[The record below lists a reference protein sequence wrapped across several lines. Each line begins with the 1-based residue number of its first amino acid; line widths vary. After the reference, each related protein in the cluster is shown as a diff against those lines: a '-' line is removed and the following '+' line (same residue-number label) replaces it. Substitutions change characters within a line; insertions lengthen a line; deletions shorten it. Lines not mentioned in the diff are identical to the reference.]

1 MSAPTAWALPTVA
14 VLNGR
19 QYSINTDY
27 RDILEILAW
36 LNGDEGGELSQ
47 EERCYVALRLFYRDF
62 GAIPRQDWQ
71 EAAEFL
77 SVFLSGGR
85 PDRAAPGP
93 RLLDWR
99 QDAPLIAAGVNK
111 AAGREIR
118 AMRYLHWWTFL
129 SYFEAI
135 GEGTLSTVVGIR
147 DKLRRG
153 KKLEGWELEFYR
165 THRAE
170 VDLRP
175 RLTPEEAAARAEL
188 QRLLA

>member
-1 MSAPTAWALPTVA
+1 MSAPTAWALPTIA
-14 VLNGR
+14 GLNGR
-19 QYSINTDY
+19 QYPINTDY

-118 AMRYLHWWTFL
+118 AMRYLQWWTFP
-129 SYFEAI
+129 S
-135 GEGTLSTVVGIR
+135 
-147 DKLRRG
+147 
-153 KKLEGWELEFYR
+153 
-165 THRAE
+165 
-170 VDLRP
+170 
-175 RLTPEEAAARAEL
+175 
-188 QRLLA
+188 

>member
-1 MSAPTAWALPTVA
+1 MSGLSGWALPTFA

-36 LNGDEGGELSQ
+36 LNGDEGDELSQ
-47 EERCYVALRLFYRDF
+47 EERCYVAMRLFYRDF
-62 GAIPRQDWQ
+62 AEIPRQDWQ
-71 EAAEFL
+71 AAADFL
-77 SVFLSGGR
+77 SLFLNGGR
-85 PDRAAPGP
+85 QDRGTPGP

-111 AAGREIR
+111 TAGREVR
-118 AMRYLHWWTFL
+118 SLRYLHWWTFL

-135 GEGTLSTVVGIR
+135 GEGTLATVVAIR

-153 KKLEGWELEFYR
+153 KKLESWELEFYR
-165 THRAE
+165 AHRAE

-175 RLTPEEAAARAEL
+175 RLTAEEAAARAEL
-188 QRLLA
+188 QKLLA

>member
-19 QYSINTDY
+19 QYPINTDY

-93 RLLDWR
+93 
-99 QDAPLIAAGVNK
+99 PAAGL
-111 AAGREIR
+111 AAGRAAHCGGGEQGGR
-118 AMRYLHWWTFL
+118 AGDTRH
-129 SYFEAI
+129 AI
-135 GEGTLSTVVGIR
+135 PAL
-147 DKLRRG
+147 
-153 KKLEGWELEFYR
+153 
-165 THRAE
+165 
-170 VDLRP
+170 VDLS
-175 RLTPEEAAARAEL
+175 
-188 QRLLA
+188 QLL

>member
-19 QYSINTDY
+19 QYPINTDY

-77 SVFLSGGR
+77 SVFCPAAGPTAPPPAPGCWTGGR
-85 PDRAAPGP
+85 
-93 RLLDWR
+93 
-99 QDAPLIAAGVNK
+99 
-111 AAGREIR
+111 
-118 AMRYLHWWTFL
+118 T
-129 SYFEAI
+129 
-135 GEGTLSTVVGIR
+135 
-147 DKLRRG
+147 RR
-153 KKLEGWELEFYR
+153 
-165 THRAE
+165 
-170 VDLRP
+170 
-175 RLTPEEAAARAEL
+175 
-188 QRLLA
+188 